1 MAHLTSLCDATAKLH
16 GDYAAASRERMRVL
30 HFLLRLHRFYAIIYV
45 KVGDDM
51 KKKIFIILASCIL
64 IVVVSICIFK
74 YYHPTHFA
82 YNDRFIIGNTQEKII
97 EKYGEFYSTQKNSD
111 GEITRGTYMIRDN
124 TPELIMSYDDSLWYE
139 IYFEN
144 GKAVE
149 VKLREGYIGG

>member
-1 MAHLTSLCDATAKLH
+1 
-16 GDYAAASRERMRVL
+16 
-30 HFLLRLHRFYAIIYV
+30 
-45 KVGDDM
+45 M
-51 KKKIFIILASCIL
+51 KKKLFIILASCIL

-82 YNDRFIIGNTQEKII
+82 YNDRFIIGNTQERII

>member
-1 MAHLTSLCDATAKLH
+1 
-16 GDYAAASRERMRVL
+16 
-30 HFLLRLHRFYAIIYV
+30 
-45 KVGDDM
+45 M

-97 EKYGEFYSTQKNSD
+97 EKFGEFYSTHKNSD

-124 TPELIMSYDDSLWYE
+124 TPELIMSYDNSLWYE
-139 IYFEN
+139 IYFED
-144 GKAVE
+144 GKAVR
-149 VKLREGYIGG
+149 VNLREGYIGG